1 MRRDARRTIVA
12 YDVPDDRRRTRLAR
26 ILLGYGDRIQ
36 YSVFLIDAAPVKLAR
51 LRAALEEEAALD
63 EDSLLFCD
71 LGLVSDQQD
80 GRFSFSGLGRPFTT
94 PGSFIV

>member
-1 MRRDARRTIVA
+1 MRHH
-12 YDVPDDRRRTRLAR
+12 
-26 ILLGYGDRIQ
+26 
-36 YSVFLIDAAPVKLAR
+36 APVKLAR

-80 GRFSFSGLGRPFTT
+80 GRFSFSGLGLSPAMSMG
-94 PGSFIV
+94 PG